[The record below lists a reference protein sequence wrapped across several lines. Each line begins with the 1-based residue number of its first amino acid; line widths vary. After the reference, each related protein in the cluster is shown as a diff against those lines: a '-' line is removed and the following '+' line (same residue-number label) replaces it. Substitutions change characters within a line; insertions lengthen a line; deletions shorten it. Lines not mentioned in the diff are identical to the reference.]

1 MEYDINKIRA
11 LCDRYFDGDITEDE
25 EMTLKS
31 WFLNTEEVPSDLK
44 SVKAMFRGFEEAAA
58 MTYNRTPA
66 SEKKTHRT
74 FGRIFWGTV
83 AAAAAAALCIGIFN
97 REIYGYDADGK
108 AITDP
113 QVAME
118 STSYLSYL
126 DNLETSIDIAM
137 MLTMEMETTTDK

>member
-44 SVKAMFRGFEEAAA
+44 PVKAMFRGFEEAAA
-58 MTYNRTPA
+58 MRY
-66 SEKKTHRT
+66 RT

-83 AAAAAAALCIGIFN
+83 AAVAAAAVCIGIFN

>member
-25 EMTLKS
+25 GMTLKS

-58 MTYNRTPA
+58 MRY
-66 SEKKTHRT
+66 RT

-83 AAAAAAALCIGIFN
+83 AAAAAAAVCIGVFN

-126 DNLETSIDIAM
+126 NNLETSIDIAM

>member
-1 MEYDINKIRA
+1 MEYDINKIRV
-11 LCDRYFDGDITEDE
+11 LCGRYFDGDITEDE

-44 SVKAMFRGFEEAAA
+44 PVKAMFRGFEEAAA
-58 MTYNRTPA
+58 MRY
-66 SEKKTHRT
+66 RT

-83 AAAAAAALCIGIFN
+83 AAAAASAVCIGIFN

>member
-1 MEYDINKIRA
+1 MEYDINKIRT
-11 LCDRYFDGDITEDE
+11 LCKRYFDGDITEVE

-31 WFLNTEEVPSDLK
+31 WFLNTENIPSDLM

-58 MTYNRTPA
+58 MTYRTSTA
-66 SEKKTHRT
+66 EKKTHRT
-74 FGRIFWGTV
+74 FSRIFWGTI
-83 AAAAAAALCIGIFN
+83 AAAAAATVCIGIFN

>member
-1 MEYDINKIRA
+1 MEYDINKIRV
-11 LCDRYFDGDITEDE
+11 LCGRYFDGDITEDE

-44 SVKAMFRGFEEAAA
+44 PVKAMFRGFEEAAA
-58 MTYNRTPA
+58 MRYRTSAP
-66 SEKKTHRT
+66 EKKTHRT

-83 AAAAAAALCIGIFN
+83 AAAAAAAVCIGIFN

>member
-44 SVKAMFRGFEEAAA
+44 PVKAMFRGFEEAAA
-58 MTYNRTPA
+58 MRY
-66 SEKKTHRT
+66 RT

>member
-1 MEYDINKIRA
+1 MEYDINKIRV
-11 LCDRYFDGDITEDE
+11 LCGRYFDGDITEDE

-44 SVKAMFRGFEEAAA
+44 PVKAMFRGFEEAAA
-58 MTYNRTPA
+58 MRY
-66 SEKKTHRT
+66 RT

-83 AAAAAAALCIGIFN
+83 AAAAAAAVCIGIFN

>member
-1 MEYDINKIRA
+1 MEYDINKIRV
-11 LCDRYFDGDITEDE
+11 LCGRYFDGDITEDE

-44 SVKAMFRGFEEAAA
+44 PVKAMFRGFEEAAA
-58 MTYNRTPA
+58 MRY
-66 SEKKTHRT
+66 RT
-74 FGRIFWGTV
+74 FGRIFWATV
-83 AAAAAAALCIGIFN
+83 AAAAAAAVCIGIFN

>member
-44 SVKAMFRGFEEAAA
+44 PVKAMFRGFEEAAA
-58 MTYNRTPA
+58 MRY
-66 SEKKTHRT
+66 RT

-83 AAAAAAALCIGIFN
+83 AAAAAAAVCIGIFN

>member
-1 MEYDINKIRA
+1 MEYDINKIRV
-11 LCDRYFDGDITEDE
+11 LCGRYFDGDITEDE

-31 WFLNTEEVPSDLK
+31 WFLNTEEIPSDLK
-44 SVKAMFRGFEEAAA
+44 TVKAMFRGFEEAAA
-58 MTYNRTPA
+58 MRY
-66 SEKKTHRT
+66 RT

-83 AAAAAAALCIGIFN
+83 AAAAAAAVCIGIFN

-126 DNLETSIDIAM
+126 DTLETSIDIAM

>member
-25 EMTLKS
+25 EMALKS
-31 WFLNTEEVPSDLK
+31 WFRNTEDVPSDLK
-44 SVKAMFRGFEEAAA
+44 SVNAMFRGFEEAAA
-58 MTYNRTPA
+58 M
-66 SEKKTHRT
+66 KHRP
-74 FGRIFWGTV
+74 FSRIFWGTV
-83 AAAAAAALCIGIFN
+83 AVAAAAALCIGIFN

>member
-1 MEYDINKIRA
+1 MEYDINKIRV
-11 LCDRYFDGDITEDE
+11 LCGRYFDGDITEDE

-44 SVKAMFRGFEEAAA
+44 PVKAMFRGFEEAAA
-58 MTYNRTPA
+58 MRY
-66 SEKKTHRT
+66 RT

>member
-58 MTYNRTPA
+58 MTYRPSMA
-66 SEKKTHRT
+66 GKKRQRT

-83 AAAAAAALCIGIFN
+83 AAAAAAAVCIGVFN

>member
-1 MEYDINKIRA
+1 MEYDINKIRV
-11 LCDRYFDGDITEDE
+11 LCGRYFDGDITEDE

-44 SVKAMFRGFEEAAA
+44 PVKAMFRGFEEAAA
-58 MTYNRTPA
+58 MRY
-66 SEKKTHRT
+66 RT

-83 AAAAAAALCIGIFN
+83 AAAAAAAVCIGIFN
-97 REIYGYDADGK
+97 REIYGYDAAGK